1 MLLYNKFMENK
12 TELRAKYKAL
22 RKTLNTTEKSKI
34 ITDKIALSEIFR
46 QAKHVM
52 IYYPTK
58 YEVQILDLRNSKK
71 EFYFPKVSGE
81 SLLVCPD
88 NGEYIKSE
96 YNILE
101 PTSTPINPN
110 ILDLIIV
117 PALAVDRNGY
127 RLGYGGGYYDRF
139 LAEYVNIPTLT
150 PIFKESVINELPKC
164 EYDIKINYIYTD

>member
-1 MLLYNKFMENK
+1 MKLFQKNDFFYANG
-12 TELRAKYKAL
+12 
-22 RKTLNTTEKSKI
+22 
-34 ITDKIALSEIFR
+34 ITPE
-46 QAKHVM
+46 
-52 IYYPTK
+52 
-58 YEVQILDLRNSKK
+58 EK

-81 SLLVCPD
+81 DLLVCPD

-101 PTSTPINPN
+101 PTSTPISPD

-117 PALAVDRNGY
+117 PALSVDRDGY

-139 LAEYVNIPTLT
+139 LAEYGSIPTLT